1 MNFEIKEKDA
11 CGVGFIASRALPPTH
26 GMTLKILECLANLDH
41 RGAKFADGTG
51 DGAGVLTEIPSELI
65 EAELKERE
73 ISYEVDQKLG
83 IISCFFEHKNVDES
97 INLINK
103 KIKKFEMEI
112 LYWRKVPTDKS
123 ILGTM
128 AQNSKPAIYQ
138 GIISSKEK
146 NKKGFEKYLYLFR
159 KSLEK
164 EIQKHEYLNV
174 HINSCSSRTVVYK
187 GLFTASQTSD
197 FYWDLRNPLFKTR
210 FGIFHQRFSTNTS
223 STWDK
228 AQPFRMIAHNGEIN
242 TIGSNYSWMRAR
254 EVDATSNEWKEDIEV
269 IKPFIDESLSDSGQF
284 DNAIELLVQSGRK
297 LAHAQEMLMPS
308 AWENNPRFNEKEKAF
323 YQYHSF
329 LSEPWDGPAAII
341 GSDGKDIIA
350 GLDRSGLRPMRW
362 MVSDRYVLAASE
374 VGICPSVE
382 AGAYKTAQ
390 LEPGQTIRY
399 RIKNDELLE
408 EKDVIKKLS
417 EKNPYKEWVKSKPL
431 KVDVE
436 FNDLGDEGIDQE
448 KLGNFFEYTPE
459 EERLILQPM
468 IKGETPTGSMGNDS
482 PLAILSKNNPRLTR
496 YFHQMFAQVTNPPI
510 DPIRER
516 LVMSTKSYLGKRG
529 SILKETAQQASLIDL
544 KSPILSKGIYDKLI
558 SKDFTGKKSKE
569 FNTTFNKSEKNLEEF
584 LDNLCKEVEL
594 AITDKKKSI
603 IIFTDR
609 NIKEGDSVAPS
620 LLVVGLIHHYLIEKG
635 IRLKASLV
643 MVSGEVRD
651 AHDLACHISYGA
663 SAVWPY
669 LALEKSRLLA
679 VNNPELEITPSE
691 AQENYRDALN
701 NGLLKIMSKMGICT
715 VASYR
720 GSELFE
726 IIGLNKKLVE
736 KSFKFSKI
744 RTEGIGLEE
753 LNDNLSIYSSSIEHN
768 LSDIGGFYKHKRG
781 AETHIASPTNVLK
794 LQKAVKSGDRD
805 EWTNYIESLEDRDEV
820 QIRDLFTLPEG
831 ISEITNKQDPE
842 LLNDIYKRFTI
853 SSMSLG
859 ALSEEAHQALAIGI
873 NKLGG
878 KSGSGE
884 GGEDPKRFGTEK
896 NSKIKQIASGRF
908 GVTPDYLAS
917 AEEFQIKMAQ
927 GSKPGEGGQLPG
939 FKVDS
944 HIAKLRHTTEGV
956 TLISPPPHH
965 DIYSIEDLA
974 QLIYDLKTFNPNC
987 PVNVKLVSEPG
998 VGTIAVGVAKAGADI
1013 ITIAGSDGGTGASPW
1028 TSIKH
1033 AGSPWELGL
1042 TETHQALVEN
1052 NMRSNVLIEVD
1063 GGLRSGKDVIVG
1075 AILGADRFGFGTL
1088 PLLALGCK
1096 MVRQCHENTCPVGIA
1111 TQDENLR
1118 AKFPGAPEQV
1128 IQLFTFIAEDIQ
1140 NYLTMF
1146 DVSSLDD
1153 LIGHADLLGLKV
1165 LENNLPSS
1173 LHKLLV
1179 NAVSDKKHPGFIRH
1193 EEGRLSRRIT
1203 SEVIKSLDS
1212 NESSF
1217 IQYPIANQDRSIGAR
1232 LSGEISLMKYDEKL
1246 IKHPAFLSFSGA
1258 AGQSFGAFIR
1268 DGINLKL
1275 TGSANDYVGKGMG
1288 GGSITI
1294 IPQGKKMKGAY
1305 HGAGNALLYGATG
1318 GQLFISGKVGQ
1329 RFGVR
1334 NSGAIAVVEG
1344 CSAHGA
1350 EYMTGGTLVILGR
1363 IGFNFG
1369 AGMTGGKAI
1378 VLNTQKNFEQ
1388 YISKSAPDSRKIN
1401 EMDLIDIK
1409 TLLMKHIEQ
1418 TGSQVAKDLMEKE
1431 DDWSSM
1437 FTVFGGIVDVKNKEN
1452 LLNKE
1457 EIKALD

>member
-1 MNFEIKEKDA
+1 MGFDFSERDS
-11 CGVGFIASRALPPTH
+11 CGVGFIASRGLPPTH
-26 GMTLKILECLANLDH
+26 GMTLKILECLSNLDH

-51 DGAGVLTEIPSELI
+51 DGAGVLTEIPYELI
-65 EAELKERE
+65 NAELKERD
-73 ISYEVDQKLG
+73 ITLGKGKKLG
-83 IISCFFEHKNVDES
+83 LISCFFEAKELNES
-97 INLINK
+97 KEIIEK
-103 KIKKFEMEI
+103 KLSDFKIDL
-112 LYWRKVPTDKS
+112 LYWRKVPTDKE
-123 ILGTM
+123 ILGTL
-128 AQNSKPAIYQ
+128 AKKSKPAIFHAV
-138 GIISSKEK
+138 ISSEEK
-146 NKKGFEKYLYLFR
+146 NEKIFEKTLYLFR

-164 EIQKHEYLNV
+164 EISNHKFLNI

-187 GLFTASQTSD
+187 GLFTATQASD

-228 AQPFRMIAHNGEIN
+228 AQPLRMLAHNGEIN
-242 TIGSNYSWMRAR
+242 TITSNYSWMQAR
-254 EVDATSNEWKEDIEV
+254 EVDATSTFWKDDIETL
-269 IKPFIDESLSDSGQF
+269 KPFIDEDISDSGQL
-284 DNAIELLVQSGRK
+284 DNAVELLVQSGRT

-308 AWENNPRFNEKEKAF
+308 AWENNPRFTEDEKAF

-329 LSEPWDGPAAII
+329 LTEPWDGPAAIVA
-341 GSDGKDIIA
+341 SDGLDIIA

-362 MVSDRYVLAASE
+362 MVSDRYILAASE

-399 RIKNDELLE
+399 RIKDDELLD
-408 EKDVIKKLS
+408 EKEVIQKLS
-417 EKNPYKEWVKSKPL
+417 QKNPYKEWVNSKPL
-431 KVDVE
+431 NVDTKFSDVE
-436 FNDLGDEGIDQE
+436 DKSLNLSLLSTYFD
-448 KLGNFFEYTPE
+448 YTPE
-459 EERLILQPM
+459 EERLILLPM
-468 IKGETPTGSMGNDS
+468 LKGEVPTGSMGNDS
-482 PLAILSKNNPRLTR
+482 PLGILSKNKPRLSR
-496 YFHQMFAQVTNPPI
+496 FFHQLFAQVTNPPI

-516 LVMSTKSYLGKRG
+516 FVMSTKTYLGRRG
-529 SILKETAQQASLIDL
+529 SILKETSQQANLITL
-544 KSPILSKGIYDKLI
+544 KSPILNGGTYDKLI
-558 SKDFTGKKSKE
+558 SDEFLGKKSEVINFCYNKAEQAIESALKE
-569 FNTTFNKSEKNLEEF
+569 LCEK
-584 LDNLCKEVEL
+584 VEDS
-594 AITDKKKSI
+594 IINKKKSLI
-603 IIFTDR
+603 ILSDKDLKIG
-609 NIKEGDSVAPS
+609 ESVIPS
-620 LLVVGLIHHYLIEKG
+620 LLVVGTLHHYLIKKG
-635 IRLKASLV
+635 IRLQASLIV
-643 MVSGEVRD
+643 ASGEIRD

-669 LALEKSRLLA
+669 LALENVRKLA
-679 VNNPELEITPSE
+679 LSTPDLGISVAE
-691 AQENYRDALN
+691 AQENYTQTLN
-701 NGLLKIMSKMGICT
+701 KGLLKIMSKMGICT
-715 VASYR
+715 VSSYR

-726 IIGLNKKLVE
+726 IIGLDKLIISE
-736 KSFKFSKI
+736 AFTYSKS
-744 RTEGIGLEE
+744 RTEGIGYGELENQIKICSE
-753 LNDNLSIYSSSIEHN
+753 EITQDL
-768 LSDIGGFYKHKRG
+768 GGFYKYKKN
-781 AETHIASPTNVLK
+781 AEPHITSPATVLR
-794 LQKAVKSGDRD
+794 LQKAVRSGDRD
-805 EWTNYIESLEDRDEV
+805 IWSDYLQTLEDRPDV
-820 QIRDLFTLPEG
+820 QIRDLFTLPDTTQGYENQK
-831 ISEITNKQDPE
+831 ISTLDEIYQK
-842 LLNDIYKRFTI
+842 FTV

-859 ALSEEAHQALAIGI
+859 ALSEEAHQALAIAM
-873 NKLGG
+873 NRLGG

-884 GGEDPKRFGTEK
+884 GGEDPIRYDTEK

-944 HIAKLRHTTEGV
+944 HIAKLRHTMEGV

-974 QLIYDLKTFNPNC
+974 QLIYDLKTFNPTN

-1042 TETHQALVEN
+1042 SETHQALVLN
-1052 NMRSNVLIEVD
+1052 NMRDKVLLEVD
-1063 GGLRSGKDVIVG
+1063 GGLRSAKDVII
-1075 AILGADRFGFGTL
+1075 ATTLGADRFGFGTL

-1118 AKFPGAPEQV
+1118 AKFNGAPEQV
-1128 IQLFTFIAEDIQ
+1128 MQLFTFLAEDVQ
-1140 NYLTMF
+1140 KYLRLF
-1146 DVSSLDD
+1146 NVEKLDD

-1165 LENNLPSS
+1165 LNNNLPSS

-1179 NAVSDKKHPGFIRH
+1179 NAVAEKKHPGFIKH

-1203 SEVIKSLDS
+1203 SEVIKSL
-1212 NESSF
+1212 NANKESF
-1217 IQYPIANQDRSIGAR
+1217 LQYPISNEDRSIGAR
-1232 LSGEISLMKYDEKL
+1232 LSGEISINKLNKQIEKNPCR
-1246 IKHPAFLSFSGA
+1246 ISLSGS

-1294 IPQGKKMKGAY
+1294 IPQGQKMQGAY
-1305 HGAGNALLYGATG
+1305 HAAGNALLYGATG
-1318 GQLFISGKVGQ
+1318 GQLFISGRVGQ

-1344 CSAHGA
+1344 CSAHAA
-1350 EYMTGGTLVILGR
+1350 EYMTGGTLVILGD

-1369 AGMTGGKAI
+1369 AGMTGGKVI
-1378 VLNTQKNFEQ
+1378 VLNTQKSFNQ
-1388 YISKSAPDSRKIN
+1388 YISQSAPTSHALNEIDSL
-1401 EMDLIDIK
+1401 DLK
-1409 TLLMKHIEQ
+1409 TLLQKHIEQ
-1418 TGSQVAKDLMEKE
+1418 TGSELASKLLNKE
-1431 DDWSSM
+1431 NSWHKI
-1437 FTVFGGIVDVKNKEN
+1437 FTVFGGIAEITEKEVVN
-1452 LLNKE
+1452 VESK
-1457 EIKALD
+1457 IKALD

>member
-1 MNFEIKEKDA
+1 MGFDFSERDS
-11 CGVGFIASRALPPTH
+11 CGVGFIASRGLPPTH
-26 GMTLKILECLANLDH
+26 GMTLKILECLSNLDH

-51 DGAGVLTEIPSELI
+51 DGAGVLTEIPYELI
-65 EAELKERE
+65 NAELKERD
-73 ISYEVDQKLG
+73 ITLGKGKKLG
-83 IISCFFEHKNVDES
+83 LISCFFEAKELNES
-97 INLINK
+97 KEIIEK
-103 KIKKFEMEI
+103 KLSDFKIDL
-112 LYWRKVPTDKS
+112 LYWRKVPTDKE
-123 ILGTM
+123 ILGTL
-128 AQNSKPAIYQ
+128 AKKSKPAIFHAV
-138 GIISSKEK
+138 ISSEEK
-146 NKKGFEKYLYLFR
+146 NEKIFEKTLYLFR

-164 EIQKHEYLNV
+164 EISNHKFLNI

-187 GLFTASQTSD
+187 GLFTATQASD

-228 AQPFRMIAHNGEIN
+228 AQPLRMLAHNGEIN
-242 TIGSNYSWMRAR
+242 TITSNYSWMQAR
-254 EVDATSNEWKEDIEV
+254 EVDATSTFWKDDIETL
-269 IKPFIDESLSDSGQF
+269 KPFIDEDISDSGQL
-284 DNAIELLVQSGRK
+284 DNAVELLVQSGRT

-308 AWENNPRFNEKEKAF
+308 AWENNPRFTEDEKAF

-329 LSEPWDGPAAII
+329 LTEPWDGPAAIVA
-341 GSDGKDIIA
+341 SDGLDIIA

-362 MVSDRYVLAASE
+362 MVSDRYILAASE

-399 RIKNDELLE
+399 RIKDDELLD
-408 EKDVIKKLS
+408 EKEVIQKLS
-417 EKNPYKEWVKSKPL
+417 QKNPYKEWVNSKPL
-431 KVDVE
+431 NVDTKFSDVE
-436 FNDLGDEGIDQE
+436 DKSLNLSLLSTYFD
-448 KLGNFFEYTPE
+448 YTPE
-459 EERLILQPM
+459 EERLILLPM
-468 IKGETPTGSMGNDS
+468 LKGEVPTGSMGNDS
-482 PLAILSKNNPRLTR
+482 PLGILSKNKPRLSR
-496 YFHQMFAQVTNPPI
+496 FFHQLFAQVTNPPI

-516 LVMSTKSYLGKRG
+516 FVMSTKTYLGRRG
-529 SILKETAQQASLIDL
+529 SILKETSQQANLITL
-544 KSPILSKGIYDKLI
+544 KSPILNGGTYDKLI
-558 SKDFTGKKSKE
+558 SDEFLGKKSQVINFCYNKAEQAIESALKE
-569 FNTTFNKSEKNLEEF
+569 LCEK
-584 LDNLCKEVEL
+584 VEDS
-594 AITDKKKSI
+594 IINKKKSLI
-603 IIFTDR
+603 ILSDKDLKIG
-609 NIKEGDSVAPS
+609 ESVIPS
-620 LLVVGLIHHYLIEKG
+620 LLVVGTLHHYLIKKG
-635 IRLKASLV
+635 IRLQASLIV
-643 MVSGEVRD
+643 ASGEIRD

-669 LALEKSRLLA
+669 LALENVRKLA
-679 VNNPELEITPSE
+679 LSTPDLGISVAE
-691 AQENYRDALN
+691 AQENYTQTLN
-701 NGLLKIMSKMGICT
+701 KGLLKIMSKMGICT
-715 VASYR
+715 VSSYR

-726 IIGLNKKLVE
+726 IIGLDKLIISE
-736 KSFKFSKI
+736 AFTYSKS
-744 RTEGIGLEE
+744 RTEGIGYGELENQIKICSE
-753 LNDNLSIYSSSIEHN
+753 EITQDL
-768 LSDIGGFYKHKRG
+768 GGFYKYKKN
-781 AETHIASPTNVLK
+781 AEPHITSPATVLR
-794 LQKAVKSGDRD
+794 LQKAVRSGDRD
-805 EWTNYIESLEDRDEV
+805 IWSDYLQTLEDRPDV
-820 QIRDLFTLPEG
+820 QIRDLFTLPDTTQGYENQK
-831 ISEITNKQDPE
+831 ISTLDEIYQK
-842 LLNDIYKRFTI
+842 FTV

-859 ALSEEAHQALAIGI
+859 ALSEEAHQALAIAM
-873 NKLGG
+873 NRLGG

-884 GGEDPKRFGTEK
+884 GGEDPIRYDTEK

-944 HIAKLRHTTEGV
+944 HIAKLRHTMEGV

-974 QLIYDLKTFNPNC
+974 QLIYDLKTFNPTN

-1042 TETHQALVEN
+1042 SETHQALVLN
-1052 NMRSNVLIEVD
+1052 NMRDKVLLEVD
-1063 GGLRSGKDVIVG
+1063 GGLRSAKDVII
-1075 AILGADRFGFGTL
+1075 ATTLGADRFGFGTL

-1118 AKFPGAPEQV
+1118 AKFNGAPEQV
-1128 IQLFTFIAEDIQ
+1128 MQLFTFLAEDVQ
-1140 NYLTMF
+1140 KYLRLF
-1146 DVSSLDD
+1146 NVEKLDD

-1165 LENNLPSS
+1165 LNNNLPSS

-1179 NAVSDKKHPGFIRH
+1179 NAVAEKKHPGFIKH

-1203 SEVIKSLDS
+1203 SEVIKSL
-1212 NESSF
+1212 NANKESF
-1217 IQYPIANQDRSIGAR
+1217 LQYPISNEDRSIGAR
-1232 LSGEISLMKYDEKL
+1232 LSGEISINKLNKQIEKNPCR
-1246 IKHPAFLSFSGA
+1246 ISLSGS

-1294 IPQGKKMKGAY
+1294 IPQGQKMQGAY
-1305 HGAGNALLYGATG
+1305 HAAGNALLYGATG
-1318 GQLFISGKVGQ
+1318 GQLFISGRVGQ

-1344 CSAHGA
+1344 CSAHAA
-1350 EYMTGGTLVILGR
+1350 EYMTGGTLVILGD

-1369 AGMTGGKAI
+1369 AGMTGGKVI
-1378 VLNTQKNFEQ
+1378 VLNTQKSFNQ
-1388 YISKSAPDSRKIN
+1388 YISQSAPTSHALNEIDSL
-1401 EMDLIDIK
+1401 DLK
-1409 TLLMKHIEQ
+1409 TLLQKHIEQ
-1418 TGSQVAKDLMEKE
+1418 TGSELASKLLNKE
-1431 DDWSSM
+1431 NSWHKV
-1437 FTVFGGIVDVKNKEN
+1437 FTVFGGIAEIIEKEVVN
-1452 LLNKE
+1452 VESK
-1457 EIKALD
+1457 IKALD

>member
-1 MNFEIKEKDA
+1 MGFDFSERDS
-11 CGVGFIASRALPPTH
+11 CGVGFIASRGLPPTH
-26 GMTLKILECLANLDH
+26 GMTLKILECLSNLDH

-51 DGAGVLTEIPSELI
+51 DGAGVLTEIPYELI
-65 EAELKERE
+65 NAELKERD
-73 ISYEVDQKLG
+73 ITLGKGKKLG
-83 IISCFFEHKNVDES
+83 LISCFFEAKELNES
-97 INLINK
+97 KEIIEK
-103 KIKKFEMEI
+103 KLSDFKIDL
-112 LYWRKVPTDKS
+112 LYWRKVPTDKE
-123 ILGTM
+123 ILGTL
-128 AQNSKPAIYQ
+128 AKKSKPAIFHAV
-138 GIISSKEK
+138 ISSEEK
-146 NKKGFEKYLYLFR
+146 NEKIFEKTLYLFR

-164 EIQKHEYLNV
+164 EISNHKFLNI

-187 GLFTASQTSD
+187 GLFTATQASD

-228 AQPFRMIAHNGEIN
+228 AQPLRMLAHNGEIN
-242 TIGSNYSWMRAR
+242 TITSNYSWMQAR
-254 EVDATSNEWKEDIEV
+254 EVDATSTFWKDDIETL
-269 IKPFIDESLSDSGQF
+269 KPFIDEDISDSGQL
-284 DNAIELLVQSGRK
+284 DNAVELLVQSGRT

-308 AWENNPRFNEKEKAF
+308 AWENNPRFTEDEKAF

-329 LSEPWDGPAAII
+329 LTEPWDGPAAIVA
-341 GSDGKDIIA
+341 SDGLDIIA

-362 MVSDRYVLAASE
+362 MVSDRYILAASE

-399 RIKNDELLE
+399 RIKDDELLD
-408 EKDVIKKLS
+408 EKEVIQKLS
-417 EKNPYKEWVKSKPL
+417 QKNPYKEWVNSKPL
-431 KVDVE
+431 NVDTKFSDVE
-436 FNDLGDEGIDQE
+436 DKSLNLSLLSNYFD
-448 KLGNFFEYTPE
+448 YTPE
-459 EERLILQPM
+459 EERLILLPM
-468 IKGETPTGSMGNDS
+468 LKGEVPTGSMGNDS
-482 PLAILSKNNPRLTR
+482 PLGILSKNKPRLSR
-496 YFHQMFAQVTNPPI
+496 FFHQLFAQVTNPPI

-516 LVMSTKSYLGKRG
+516 FVMSTKTYLGRRG
-529 SILKETAQQASLIDL
+529 SILKETSQQANLITL
-544 KSPILSKGIYDKLI
+544 KSPILNGGTYDKLI
-558 SKDFTGKKSKE
+558 SDEFLGKKSEVINFCYNKAEQAIESALKE
-569 FNTTFNKSEKNLEEF
+569 LCEK
-584 LDNLCKEVEL
+584 VEDS
-594 AITDKKKSI
+594 IINKKKSLI
-603 IIFTDR
+603 ILSDKDLKIG
-609 NIKEGDSVAPS
+609 ESVIPS
-620 LLVVGLIHHYLIEKG
+620 LLVVGTLHHYLIKKG
-635 IRLKASLV
+635 IRLQASLIV
-643 MVSGEVRD
+643 ASGEIRD

-669 LALEKSRLLA
+669 LALENVRKLA
-679 VNNPELEITPSE
+679 LSTPDLGISVAE
-691 AQENYRDALN
+691 AQENYTQTLN
-701 NGLLKIMSKMGICT
+701 KGLLKIMSKMGICT
-715 VASYR
+715 VSSYR

-726 IIGLNKKLVE
+726 IIGLDKLIISE
-736 KSFKFSKI
+736 AFTYSKS
-744 RTEGIGLEE
+744 RTEGIGYGELENQIKICSE
-753 LNDNLSIYSSSIEHN
+753 EITQDL
-768 LSDIGGFYKHKRG
+768 GGFYKYKKN
-781 AETHIASPTNVLK
+781 AEPHITSPATVLR
-794 LQKAVKSGDRD
+794 LQKAVRSGDRD
-805 EWTNYIESLEDRDEV
+805 IWSDYLQTLEDRPDV
-820 QIRDLFTLPEG
+820 QIRDLFTLPDTTQGYENQK
-831 ISEITNKQDPE
+831 ISTLDEIYQK
-842 LLNDIYKRFTI
+842 FTV

-859 ALSEEAHQALAIGI
+859 ALSEEAHQALAIAM
-873 NKLGG
+873 NRLGG

-884 GGEDPKRFGTEK
+884 GGEDPIRYDTEK

-944 HIAKLRHTTEGV
+944 HIAKLRHTMEGV

-974 QLIYDLKTFNPNC
+974 QLIYDLKTFNPTN

-1042 TETHQALVEN
+1042 SETHQALVLN
-1052 NMRSNVLIEVD
+1052 NMRDKVLLEVD
-1063 GGLRSGKDVIVG
+1063 GGLRSAKDVII
-1075 AILGADRFGFGTL
+1075 ATTLGADRFGFGTL

-1118 AKFPGAPEQV
+1118 AKFNGAPEQV
-1128 IQLFTFIAEDIQ
+1128 MQLFTFLAEDVQ
-1140 NYLTMF
+1140 KYLRLF
-1146 DVSSLDD
+1146 NVEKLDD

-1165 LENNLPSS
+1165 LNNNLPSS

-1179 NAVSDKKHPGFIRH
+1179 NAVAEKKHPGFIKH

-1203 SEVIKSLDS
+1203 SEVIKSL
-1212 NESSF
+1212 NANKESF
-1217 IQYPIANQDRSIGAR
+1217 LQYPISNEDRSIGAR
-1232 LSGEISLMKYDEKL
+1232 LSGEISINKLNKQIEKNPCR
-1246 IKHPAFLSFSGA
+1246 ISLSGS

-1294 IPQGKKMKGAY
+1294 IPQGQKMQGAY
-1305 HGAGNALLYGATG
+1305 HAAGNALLYGATG
-1318 GQLFISGKVGQ
+1318 GQLFISGRVGQ

-1344 CSAHGA
+1344 CSAHAA
-1350 EYMTGGTLVILGR
+1350 EYMTGGTLVILGD

-1369 AGMTGGKAI
+1369 AGMTGGKVI
-1378 VLNTQKNFEQ
+1378 VLNTQKSFNQ
-1388 YISKSAPDSRKIN
+1388 YISQSAPTSHALNEIDSL
-1401 EMDLIDIK
+1401 DLK
-1409 TLLMKHIEQ
+1409 TLLQKHIEQ
-1418 TGSQVAKDLMEKE
+1418 TGSELASKLLNKE
-1431 DDWSSM
+1431 NSWHKV
-1437 FTVFGGIVDVKNKEN
+1437 FTVFGGIAEIIEKEVVN
-1452 LLNKE
+1452 VESK
-1457 EIKALD
+1457 IKALD

>member
-103 KIKKFEMEI
+103 KIKKFEIEI

-341 GSDGKDIIA
+341 ASDGKDIIA

-805 EWTNYIESLEDRDEV
+805 EWNNYIESLEDRDEV

-974 QLIYDLKTFNPNC
+974 QLIYDLKQVNPKAR
-987 PVNVKLVSEPG
+987 VAVKLVASSG
-998 VGTIAVGVAKAGADI
+998 IGTIAAGVAKA
-1013 ITIAGSDGGTGASPW
+1013 
-1028 TSIKH
+1028 
-1033 AGSPWELGL
+1033 
-1042 TETHQALVEN
+1042 
-1052 NMRSNVLIEVD
+1052 
-1063 GGLRSGKDVIVG
+1063 
-1075 AILGADRFGFGTL
+1075 
-1088 PLLALGCK
+1088 
-1096 MVRQCHENTCPVGIA
+1096 
-1111 TQDENLR
+1111 
-1118 AKFPGAPEQV
+1118 
-1128 IQLFTFIAEDIQ
+1128 
-1140 NYLTMF
+1140 
-1146 DVSSLDD
+1146 
-1153 LIGHADLLGLKV
+1153 
-1165 LENNLPSS
+1165 
-1173 LHKLLV
+1173 
-1179 NAVSDKKHPGFIRH
+1179 
-1193 EEGRLSRRIT
+1193 
-1203 SEVIKSLDS
+1203 
-1212 NESSF
+1212 
-1217 IQYPIANQDRSIGAR
+1217 
-1232 LSGEISLMKYDEKL
+1232 
-1246 IKHPAFLSFSGA
+1246 
-1258 AGQSFGAFIR
+1258 
-1268 DGINLKL
+1268 
-1275 TGSANDYVGKGMG
+1275 
-1288 GGSITI
+1288 
-1294 IPQGKKMKGAY
+1294 
-1305 HGAGNALLYGATG
+1305 
-1318 GQLFISGKVGQ
+1318 
-1329 RFGVR
+1329 
-1334 NSGAIAVVEG
+1334 
-1344 CSAHGA
+1344 
-1350 EYMTGGTLVILGR
+1350 
-1363 IGFNFG
+1363 
-1369 AGMTGGKAI
+1369 
-1378 VLNTQKNFEQ
+1378 
-1388 YISKSAPDSRKIN
+1388 
-1401 EMDLIDIK
+1401 
-1409 TLLMKHIEQ
+1409 
-1418 TGSQVAKDLMEKE
+1418 
-1431 DDWSSM
+1431 
-1437 FTVFGGIVDVKNKEN
+1437 
-1452 LLNKE
+1452 
-1457 EIKALD
+1457 

>member
-1 MNFEIKEKDA
+1 MGFDFSERDS
-11 CGVGFIASRALPPTH
+11 CGVGFIASRGLPPTH
-26 GMTLKILECLANLDH
+26 GMTLKILECLSNLDH

-51 DGAGVLTEIPSELI
+51 DGAGVLTEIPYELI
-65 EAELKERE
+65 NAELKERD
-73 ISYEVDQKLG
+73 ITLG
-83 IISCFFEHKNVDES
+83 KGKKIGLISCFFEAKELNES
-97 INLINK
+97 KEIIEK
-103 KIKKFEMEI
+103 KLSDFKIDL
-112 LYWRKVPTDKS
+112 LYWRKVPTDKE
-123 ILGTM
+123 ILGTL
-128 AQNSKPAIYQ
+128 AKKSKPAIFHAV
-138 GIISSKEK
+138 ISSEEK
-146 NKKGFEKYLYLFR
+146 NEKIFEKTLYLFR

-164 EIQKHEYLNV
+164 EISNHKFLNI

-187 GLFTASQTSD
+187 GLFTATQASD

-228 AQPFRMIAHNGEIN
+228 AQPLRMLAHNGEIN
-242 TIGSNYSWMRAR
+242 TITSNYSWMQAR
-254 EVDATSNEWKEDIEV
+254 EVDATSTFWKDDIETL
-269 IKPFIDESLSDSGQF
+269 KPFIDEDISDSGQL
-284 DNAIELLVQSGRK
+284 DNAVELLVQSGRT

-308 AWENNPRFNEKEKAF
+308 AWENNPRFTEDEKAF

-329 LSEPWDGPAAII
+329 LTEPWDGPAAIVA
-341 GSDGKDIIA
+341 SDGLDIIA

-362 MVSDRYVLAASE
+362 MVSDRYILAASE

-399 RIKNDELLE
+399 RIKDDELLD
-408 EKDVIKKLS
+408 EKEVIQKLS
-417 EKNPYKEWVKSKPL
+417 QKNPYKEWVNSKPL
-431 KVDVE
+431 NVDTKFSDVE
-436 FNDLGDEGIDQE
+436 DKSLNLSLLSTYFD
-448 KLGNFFEYTPE
+448 YTPE
-459 EERLILQPM
+459 EERLILLPM
-468 IKGETPTGSMGNDS
+468 LKGEVPTGSMGNDS
-482 PLAILSKNNPRLTR
+482 PLGILSKNKPRLSR
-496 YFHQMFAQVTNPPI
+496 FFHQLFAQVTNPPI

-516 LVMSTKSYLGKRG
+516 FVMSTKTYLGRRG
-529 SILKETAQQASLIDL
+529 SILKETSQQANLITL
-544 KSPILSKGIYDKLI
+544 KSPILNGGTYDKLI
-558 SKDFTGKKSKE
+558 SDEFLGKKSQVINFCYNKAEQAIESALKE
-569 FNTTFNKSEKNLEEF
+569 LCEK
-584 LDNLCKEVEL
+584 VEDS
-594 AITDKKKSI
+594 IINKKKSLI
-603 IIFTDR
+603 ILSDKDLKIG
-609 NIKEGDSVAPS
+609 ESVIPS
-620 LLVVGLIHHYLIEKG
+620 LLVVGTLHHYLIKKG
-635 IRLKASLV
+635 IRLQASLIV
-643 MVSGEVRD
+643 ASGEIRD

-669 LALEKSRLLA
+669 LALENVRKLA
-679 VNNPELEITPSE
+679 LSTPDLGISVAE
-691 AQENYRDALN
+691 AQENYTQTLN
-701 NGLLKIMSKMGICT
+701 KGLLKIMSKMGICT
-715 VASYR
+715 VSSYR

-726 IIGLNKKLVE
+726 IIGLDKLIISE
-736 KSFKFSKI
+736 AFTYSKS
-744 RTEGIGLEE
+744 RTEGIGYGELENQIKICSE
-753 LNDNLSIYSSSIEHN
+753 EITQDL
-768 LSDIGGFYKHKRG
+768 GGFYKYKKN
-781 AETHIASPTNVLK
+781 AEPHITSPATVLR
-794 LQKAVKSGDRD
+794 LQKAVRSGDRD
-805 EWTNYIESLEDRDEV
+805 IWSDYLQTLEDRPDV
-820 QIRDLFTLPEG
+820 QIRDLFTLPDTTQGYENQK
-831 ISEITNKQDPE
+831 ISTLDEIYQK
-842 LLNDIYKRFTI
+842 FTV

-859 ALSEEAHQALAIGI
+859 ALSEEAHQALAIAM
-873 NKLGG
+873 NRLGG

-884 GGEDPKRFGTEK
+884 GGEDPIRYDTEK

-944 HIAKLRHTTEGV
+944 HIAKLRHTMEGV

-974 QLIYDLKTFNPNC
+974 QLIYDLKTFNPTN

-1042 TETHQALVEN
+1042 SETHQALVLN
-1052 NMRSNVLIEVD
+1052 NMRDKVLLEVD
-1063 GGLRSGKDVIVG
+1063 GGLRSAKDVII
-1075 AILGADRFGFGTL
+1075 ATTLGADRFGFGTL

-1118 AKFPGAPEQV
+1118 AKFNGAPEQV
-1128 IQLFTFIAEDIQ
+1128 MQLFTFLAEDVQ
-1140 NYLTMF
+1140 KYLRLF
-1146 DVSSLDD
+1146 NVEKLDD

-1165 LENNLPSS
+1165 LNNNLPSS

-1179 NAVSDKKHPGFIRH
+1179 NAVAEKKHPGFIKH

-1203 SEVIKSLDS
+1203 SEVIKSL
-1212 NESSF
+1212 NANKESF
-1217 IQYPIANQDRSIGAR
+1217 LQYPISNEDRSIGAR
-1232 LSGEISLMKYDEKL
+1232 LSGEISINKLNKQIEKNPCR
-1246 IKHPAFLSFSGA
+1246 ISLSGS

-1294 IPQGKKMKGAY
+1294 IPQGQKMQGAY
-1305 HGAGNALLYGATG
+1305 HAAGNALLYGATG
-1318 GQLFISGKVGQ
+1318 GQLFISGRVGQ

-1344 CSAHGA
+1344 CSAHAA
-1350 EYMTGGTLVILGR
+1350 EYMTGGTLVILGD

-1369 AGMTGGKAI
+1369 AGMTGGKVI
-1378 VLNTQKNFEQ
+1378 VLNTQKSFNQ
-1388 YISKSAPDSRKIN
+1388 YISQSAPTSHALNEIDSL
-1401 EMDLIDIK
+1401 DLK
-1409 TLLMKHIEQ
+1409 TLLQKHIEQ
-1418 TGSQVAKDLMEKE
+1418 TGSELASKLLNKE
-1431 DDWSSM
+1431 NSWHKV
-1437 FTVFGGIVDVKNKEN
+1437 FTVFGGIAEIIEKEVVN
-1452 LLNKE
+1452 VESK
-1457 EIKALD
+1457 IKALD

>member
-1 MNFEIKEKDA
+1 MGFDFRERDS
-11 CGVGFIASRALPPTH
+11 CGVGFIASRGLPPTH
-26 GMTLKILECLANLDH
+26 GMTLKILECLSNLDH

-51 DGAGVLTEIPSELI
+51 DGAGVLTEIPYELI
-65 EAELKERE
+65 NAELKERD
-73 ISYEVDQKLG
+73 ITLGKGKKLG
-83 IISCFFEHKNVDES
+83 LISCFFEAKELNES
-97 INLINK
+97 KEIIEK
-103 KIKKFEMEI
+103 KLSDFKIDL
-112 LYWRKVPTDKS
+112 LYWRKVPTDKE
-123 ILGTM
+123 ILGTL
-128 AQNSKPAIYQ
+128 AKKSKPAIFHAV
-138 GIISSKEK
+138 ISSEEK
-146 NKKGFEKYLYLFR
+146 NEKIFEKTLYLFR

-164 EIQKHEYLNV
+164 EISNHKFLNI

-187 GLFTASQTSD
+187 GLFTATQASD

-228 AQPFRMIAHNGEIN
+228 AQPLRMLAHNGEIN
-242 TIGSNYSWMRAR
+242 TITSNYSWMQAR
-254 EVDATSNEWKEDIEV
+254 EVDATSTFWKDDIETL
-269 IKPFIDESLSDSGQF
+269 KPFIDEDISDSGQL
-284 DNAIELLVQSGRK
+284 DNAVELLVQSGRT

-308 AWENNPRFNEKEKAF
+308 AWENNPRFTEDEKAF

-329 LSEPWDGPAAII
+329 LTEPWDGPAAIVA
-341 GSDGKDIIA
+341 SDGLDIIA

-362 MVSDRYVLAASE
+362 MVSDRYILAASE

-399 RIKNDELLE
+399 RIKDDELLD
-408 EKDVIKKLS
+408 EKEVIQKLS
-417 EKNPYKEWVKSKPL
+417 QKNPYKEWVNSKPL
-431 KVDVE
+431 NVDTKFSDVE
-436 FNDLGDEGIDQE
+436 DKSLNLSLLSTYFD
-448 KLGNFFEYTPE
+448 YTPE
-459 EERLILQPM
+459 EERLILLPM
-468 IKGETPTGSMGNDS
+468 LKGEVPTGSMGNDS
-482 PLAILSKNNPRLTR
+482 PLGILSKNKPRLSR
-496 YFHQMFAQVTNPPI
+496 FFHQLFAQVTNPPI

-516 LVMSTKSYLGKRG
+516 FVMSTKTYLGRRG
-529 SILKETAQQASLIDL
+529 SILKETSQQANLITL
-544 KSPILSKGIYDKLI
+544 KSPILNGGTYDKLI
-558 SKDFTGKKSKE
+558 SDEFLGKKSQVINFCYNKAEQAIESALKE
-569 FNTTFNKSEKNLEEF
+569 LCEK
-584 LDNLCKEVEL
+584 VEDS
-594 AITDKKKSI
+594 IINKKKSLI
-603 IIFTDR
+603 ILSDKDLKIG
-609 NIKEGDSVAPS
+609 ESVIPS
-620 LLVVGLIHHYLIEKG
+620 LLVVGTLHHYLIKKG
-635 IRLKASLV
+635 IRLQASLIV
-643 MVSGEVRD
+643 ASGEIRD

-669 LALEKSRLLA
+669 LALENVRKLA
-679 VNNPELEITPSE
+679 LSTPDLGISVAE
-691 AQENYRDALN
+691 AQENYTQTLN
-701 NGLLKIMSKMGICT
+701 KGLLKIMSKMGICT
-715 VASYR
+715 VSSYR

-726 IIGLNKKLVE
+726 IIGLDKLIISE
-736 KSFKFSKI
+736 AFTYSKS
-744 RTEGIGLEE
+744 RTEGIGYGELEDQIKICSE
-753 LNDNLSIYSSSIEHN
+753 EITQDL
-768 LSDIGGFYKHKRG
+768 GGFYKYKKN
-781 AETHIASPTNVLK
+781 AEPHITSPATVLR
-794 LQKAVKSGDRD
+794 LQKAVRSGDRD
-805 EWTNYIESLEDRDEV
+805 IWSDYLQTLEDRPDV
-820 QIRDLFTLPEG
+820 QIRDLFTLPDTTQGYENQK
-831 ISEITNKQDPE
+831 ISTLDEIYQK
-842 LLNDIYKRFTI
+842 FTV

-859 ALSEEAHQALAIGI
+859 ALSEEAHQALAIAM
-873 NKLGG
+873 NRLGG

-884 GGEDPKRFGTEK
+884 GGEDPIRYDTEK

-944 HIAKLRHTTEGV
+944 HIAKLRHTMEGV

-974 QLIYDLKTFNPNC
+974 QLIYDLKTFNPTN

-1042 TETHQALVEN
+1042 SETHQALVLN
-1052 NMRSNVLIEVD
+1052 NMRDKVLLEVD
-1063 GGLRSGKDVIVG
+1063 GGLRSAKDVII
-1075 AILGADRFGFGTL
+1075 ATTLGADRFGFGTL

-1118 AKFPGAPEQV
+1118 AKFNGAPEQV
-1128 IQLFTFIAEDIQ
+1128 MQLFTFLAEDVQ
-1140 NYLTMF
+1140 KYLRLF
-1146 DVSSLDD
+1146 NVEKLDD

-1165 LENNLPSS
+1165 LNNNLPSS

-1179 NAVSDKKHPGFIRH
+1179 NAVAEKKHPGFIKH

-1203 SEVIKSLDS
+1203 SEVIKSL
-1212 NESSF
+1212 NANKESF
-1217 IQYPIANQDRSIGAR
+1217 LQYPISNEDRSIGAR
-1232 LSGEISLMKYDEKL
+1232 LSGEISINKLNKQIEKNPCR
-1246 IKHPAFLSFSGA
+1246 ISLSGS

-1294 IPQGKKMKGAY
+1294 IPQGQKMQGAY
-1305 HGAGNALLYGATG
+1305 HAAGNALLYGATG
-1318 GQLFISGKVGQ
+1318 GQLFISGRVGQ

-1344 CSAHGA
+1344 CSAHAA
-1350 EYMTGGTLVILGR
+1350 EYMTGGTLVILGD

-1369 AGMTGGKAI
+1369 AGMTGGKVI
-1378 VLNTQKNFEQ
+1378 VLNTQKSFNQ
-1388 YISKSAPDSRKIN
+1388 YISQSAPTSHALNEIDSL
-1401 EMDLIDIK
+1401 DLK
-1409 TLLMKHIEQ
+1409 TLLQKHIEQ
-1418 TGSQVAKDLMEKE
+1418 TGSELASKLLNKE
-1431 DDWSSM
+1431 NSWHKV
-1437 FTVFGGIVDVKNKEN
+1437 FTVFGGIAEIIEKEVVN
-1452 LLNKE
+1452 VESK
-1457 EIKALD
+1457 IKALD